1 MNTPPAAAPTAAAP
15 ELAAA
20 ACSDGSA
27 SADPVGLVA
36 SAELFIGYL
45 LVVAALKNGGQYV
58 TNPWGA
64 FNA

>member
-1 MNTPPAAAPTAAAP
+1 
-15 ELAAA
+15 
-20 ACSDGSA
+20 
-27 SADPVGLVA
+27 VGLVA
-36 SAELFIGYL
+36 SAELFLGYL